1 MKPAIKATFRLLAA
15 LAVLPLAIT
24 HQILGRIVGPDG
36 SLETHTQLLAWLP
49 GTLGSYLRVA
59 FCRTALEYCSASATI
74 GFGTLLSKVGARIEA
89 NVYIG
94 PRCMLG
100 LVTLQQDV
108 LLGPAVQIPSG
119 PQTHGTAR
127 LDIPI
132 RQQPGTQV
140 RVTVGRD
147 SWIGA
152 GAIVLA
158 DVGDQTIVGAG
169 SIVTKPTASR
179 VVVVGNPAAPLYDRP
194 SATNL
199 TPGPV
204 ANLK

>member
-1 MKPAIKATFRLLAA
+1 MKPAIKATCRGLAT
-15 LAVLPLAIT
+15 LIILPLGLT
-24 HQILGRIVGPDG
+24 HGILGRIAGRDG

-59 FCRTALEYCSASATI
+59 FCRMALEHCAPTATI

-119 PQTHGTAR
+119 PQTHGTTR

-132 RQQPGTQV
+132 RLQPGKQA

-158 DVGDQTIVGAG
+158 DIGEQTIVGAG

-179 VVVVGNPAAPLYDRP
+179 VIVVGNAANPLSGR
-194 SATNL
+194 
-199 TPGPV
+199 
-204 ANLK
+204 